1 MDVEQQFGDPDVLG
15 TSFGN
20 NSVAVLSGSELAPG
34 FEVGLPD
41 ATGPFTSAT
50 TGTVNLAAVANT
62 NPFDS
67 AVTAS
72 SGDAWKQ
79 SVDPT
84 APYTPLSLGPGQS
97 GTITLTFT
105 PTGPTG
111 TVVRGFIGVDTL
123 NLVTASGDQLI
134 NIPYTYKV
142 G

>member
-1 MDVEQQFGDPDVLG
+1 
-15 TSFGN
+15 
-20 NSVAVLSGSELAPG
+20 
-34 FEVGLPD
+34 
-41 ATGPFTSAT
+41 
-50 TGTVNLAAVANT
+50 VNLAAVANT

-67 AVTAS
+67 AVSAS
-72 SGDAWKQ
+72 SGDVWAQ
-79 SVDPT
+79 SVNT
-84 APYTPLSLGPGQS
+84 SAPYTPLSLGPGQS

-105 PTGPTG
+105 PSGPTG